1 MRNLLVL
8 IILFTSVICF
18 SQDIKPKGALLN
30 IRGNVGIVR
39 PITSAAFST
48 CFAGVYEANLSV
60 SVRAFDHF
68 YVGLGY
74 ESIYFQSSK
83 FLQQQVTYTASV
95 PYNTNCIGNGGF
107 IRLCYERYF
116 SPKMYMSYALN
127 AGYLDCY
134 YNHVDK
140 SDTTHYNVP
149 FGSLNFSAPYL
160 QPEASINFIAEPR
173 LSFSVLL
180 SYSVLL
186 THFDP
191 KAPRLNAFD
200 QIRNAGNKFPISW
213 INFGF
218 GFNVLIGK

>member
-8 IILFTSVICF
+8 IILFASVTCF
-18 SQDIKPKGALLN
+18 SQDIKPKGPLVN

-39 PITSAAFST
+39 PVTSAAFST

-60 SVRAFDHF
+60 NVRAFDHF

-74 ESIYFQSSK
+74 ESIYFQSSA
-83 FLQQQVTYTASV
+83 FLKQQVSAYASL
-95 PYNTNCIGNGGF
+95 PYKTNCIGNGGF

-116 SPKMYMSYALN
+116 MPKAYMSYALN
-127 AGYLDCY
+127 TGYLACY
-134 YNHVDK
+134 YNNIAT
-140 SDTTHYNVP
+140 DTSHYNLP
-149 FGSLNFSAPYL
+149 YGNLNFGAPYF
-160 QPEASINFIAEPR
+160 QPEVSVNFIAEQR

-180 SYSVLL
+180 SYGVLL

-200 QIRNAGNKFPISW
+200 EIRNAGNKFPVSW